1 MNGVILYLNVK
12 LKVVWY
18 YRGNVIVMLNL
29 KYVIDNGLN
38 WLNYVNVMLV
48 GDLNEILF

>member
-1 MNGVILYLNVK
+1 
-12 LKVVWY
+12 
-18 YRGNVIVMLNL
+18 MLNL

-48 GDLNEILF
+48 GDLNEILFLKKNFLKFKEMCCY